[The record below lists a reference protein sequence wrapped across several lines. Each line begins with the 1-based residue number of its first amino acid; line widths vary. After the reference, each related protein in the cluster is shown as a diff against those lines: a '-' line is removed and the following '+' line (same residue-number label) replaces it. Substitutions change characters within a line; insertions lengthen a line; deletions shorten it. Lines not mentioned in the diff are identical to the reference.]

1 MMLPV
6 DVARARARLEETEGR
21 AAVARRT
28 DSACVSM
35 PSWKRGQSSMAV
47 PLM

>member
-1 MMLPV
+1 MLLAV
-6 DVARARARLEETEGR
+6 DVARARARLEEAEGR
-21 AAVARRT
+21 TAVARRI